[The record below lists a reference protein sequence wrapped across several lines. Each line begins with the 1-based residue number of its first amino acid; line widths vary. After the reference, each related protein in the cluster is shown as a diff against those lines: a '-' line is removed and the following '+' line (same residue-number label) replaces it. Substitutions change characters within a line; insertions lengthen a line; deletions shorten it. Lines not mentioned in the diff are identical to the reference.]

1 MSIIVGY
8 DFFPLSK
15 EADGRDNY
23 NGGVLQI
30 DFSVKIDD

>member
-1 MSIIVGY
+1 
-8 DFFPLSK
+8 LSK